1 MSNIGKYAFLGGV
14 GLALV
19 MAFVNVPSGVLI
31 LAVLGLVVGFLNV
44 SGSESQGFLIA
55 AIALMLTATSVSVI
69 PEVGGIVTTITGNLA
84 AFVAPAALLVALK
97 SLMESSKD

>member
-31 LAVLGLVVGFLNV
+31 LAILGLVVGFLNV
-44 SGSESQGFLIA
+44 SGSESHGFLIA

-69 PEVGGIVTTITGNLA
+69 PEVGGIVTAITGNLA

-97 SLMESSKD
+97 SLLESSKD

>member
-19 MAFVNVPSGVLI
+19 MAFVNVPNGVLI

-97 SLMESSKD
+97 SLLESSKD